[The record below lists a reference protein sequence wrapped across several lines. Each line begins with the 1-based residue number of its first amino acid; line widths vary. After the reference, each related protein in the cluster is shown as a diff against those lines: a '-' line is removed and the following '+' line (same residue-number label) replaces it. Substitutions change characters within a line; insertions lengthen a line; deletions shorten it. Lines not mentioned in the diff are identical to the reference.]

1 MVDMYIERERIM
13 IFNNN
18 IKKEREKKKN
28 NLK

>member
-18 IKKEREKKKN
+18 IKKKKN
-28 NLK
+28 ERQREN